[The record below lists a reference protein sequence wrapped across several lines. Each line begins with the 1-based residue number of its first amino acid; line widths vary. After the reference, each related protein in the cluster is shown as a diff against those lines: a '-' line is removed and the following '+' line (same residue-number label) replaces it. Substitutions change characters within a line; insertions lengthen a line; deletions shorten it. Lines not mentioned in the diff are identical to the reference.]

1 MPDAPSTLD
10 RDTALLERLLGS
22 VLVEQEGRAFRERV
36 FWLRDKAAQLRAD
49 PEGTDAEELV
59 DAIRRLS
66 SSQLGPIVRACS
78 MSLQLSNIAEELER
92 LRRRRAHDADDQG
105 PQRESLAAAAAT
117 TAGLSRDERARAL
130 ADLDVAL
137 VMTAHPTEATRRSIF
152 DHQQRAW
159 ALMETLDDPRI
170 GPTRRRT
177 FEDELRET
185 LTVWWQTDDVRARR
199 PRPDDEVRRTLLHVE
214 GVLYDAVPDLLLE
227 LSRTLGVAWPPAD
240 TAGGSGDA
248 GSSAATATGSSSV
261 TTGATAGGATAGG
274 ARAGGATSATG
285 ATSAAGTPGTASGAR
300 RTVPTAGT
308 GAAAGRAP
316 IRFGS
321 WAGGDMDGNPN
332 VGPDT
337 IAASLQ
343 RHRRTALRLLGER
356 VDRLAVHFSQ
366 ADDRVF
372 VTDDLK
378 RSIERDE
385 RELPRVTFQGASA
398 NEPFRR
404 KLTFIAARLERA
416 AQRGE
421 GGYERVEEL
430 IADLSLLRAS
440 CSSTLV
446 AHGRIARLLAQ
457 ARTFGF
463 LVAALDVRQSA
474 GPLQHAT
481 AALIDGYADED
492 EAGRQRLLVEA
503 LEGPPGFAREVDDE
517 DAATTIAGIAA
528 VGRAIADHGPHA
540 IGRLII
546 AMARQP
552 SDVLCTQ
559 FLLRHTAAD
568 LDGGAL
574 PHDTPAVP
582 IVPLF
587 ETVDDL
593 AAAEA
598 TMGDLYATA
607 PYADHVER
615 CGGAQ
620 EIMLGYSDSAKDGGF
635 IASQWGLYGAQE
647 RLVAQADEQGIAVR
661 FFHGRGGSTS
671 RGGGPHHRA
680 ILSQP
685 PGSVR
690 GRIAIT
696 EQGETLS
703 QRYPHPELAVR
714 SLEQTVSAVV
724 LATLTPP
731 AEPAP
736 AYRAALDELT
746 TVSRE
751 TYRALVFDDE
761 RFPRLLHQAA
771 PLAELSEMNI
781 GSRPAKR
788 GGTTGVDGLRAIPW
802 VFAWMQN
809 RILLPAWY
817 GTGTALEQGDREL
830 QREMVERWPF
840 FRTILSML
848 EMSLFK
854 SDLGVAERYLE
865 LVDPDARELWTPIRE
880 EHARVQRVV
889 LEIRGTPKL
898 LDATPALQ
906 RRLAHRNPWIDPL
919 SHIQVAL
926 LRRSRDGDEDAH
938 GPLLSTIGG
947 IAAGMR
953 NTG

>member
-10 RDTALLERLLGS
+10 RDTAMLERLLGS

-36 FWLRDKAAQLRAD
+36 FWLRDRAAALRAD
-49 PEGTDAEELV
+49 PDGTDAEELV

-66 SSQLGPIVRACS
+66 SSQLGPIVRACT

-117 TAGLSRDERARAL
+117 TAGLSRDERAKAL

-152 DHQQRAW
+152 DHQQRVW
-159 ALMETLDDPRI
+159 ALMETLDDPRL
-170 GPTRRRT
+170 GPTRRRV

-214 GVLYDAVPDLLLE
+214 SVLYDAVPDLLQE
-227 LSRTLGVAWPPAD
+227 LSRTLGVAWPPGEG
-240 TAGGSGDA
+240 TAA
-248 GSSAATATGSSSV
+248 GSPLAGP
-261 TTGATAGGATAGG
+261 GGAI
-274 ARAGGATSATG
+274 
-285 ATSAAGTPGTASGAR
+285 
-300 RTVPTAGT
+300 AGT
-308 GAAAGRAP
+308 GAASGRAP

-337 IAASLQ
+337 IAESLQ

-356 VDRLAVHFSQ
+356 VDRLAVLFSQ

-372 VTDDLK
+372 VTHELK
-378 RSIERDE
+378 ASIEKDA

-421 GGYERVEEL
+421 GGYARVEEL
-430 IADLSLLRAS
+430 IADLELLRAS

-481 AALIDGYADED
+481 AQLIDGYADAD
-492 EAGRQRLLVEA
+492 EQGRQELLIAA
-503 LEGPPGFAREVDDE
+503 LTGPPGYGQGSDDE
-517 DAATTIAGIAA
+517 EAAATIEGIAA
-528 VGRAIADHGPHA
+528 VGRAIDEHGPHA

-559 FLLRHTAAD
+559 FLLRHTSESAD
-568 LDGGAL
+568 A
-574 PHDTPAVP
+574 PPVP

-587 ETVDDL
+587 ETVEDL
-593 AAAEA
+593 AGAEG
-598 TMGDLYATA
+598 TMGDLYATE
-607 PYADHVER
+607 PYARHLEA

-647 RLVAQADEQGIAVR
+647 RLVAQADDQGISVR

-731 AEPAP
+731 AEPRP
-736 AYRAALDELT
+736 EYREHLDRLT
-746 TVSRE
+746 EISRE
-751 TYRALVFDDE
+751 TYRALVFEDE

-817 GTGTALEQGDREL
+817 GTGTALEQGDRDL
-830 QREMVERWPF
+830 QREMIDRWPF
-840 FRTILSML
+840 FRTIVSML

-865 LVDPDARELWTPIRE
+865 LVDEDARELWTPIRE
-880 EHARVQRVV
+880 EHARVRRVV
-889 LEIRGTPKL
+889 LEIRGMPNL

>member
-1 MPDAPSTLD
+1 MTIDGAMPDAPSTLD

-22 VLVEQEGRAFRERV
+22 VLIEQEGRAFRDRV
-36 FWLRDKAAQLRAD
+36 FWLRERAATLRAD
-49 PEGTDAEELV
+49 PDAPDGDELV
-59 DAIRRLS
+59 ATIRRLS
-66 SSQLGPIVRACS
+66 SSQLGPIVRACA
-78 MSLQLSNIAEELER
+78 MQLQLSNIAEELER
-92 LRRRRAHDADDQG
+92 LRRRREHDADDRG

-117 TAGLSRDERARAL
+117 TAGLSRDQRARAV

-152 DHQQRAW
+152 DHQQRVW

-170 GPTRRRT
+170 GPTRRRA
-177 FEDELRET
+177 FEAELRET

-214 GVLYDAVPDLLLE
+214 SVLYDAVPDLLLE
-227 LSRTLGVAWPPAD
+227 LSRTLGVAWPPD
-240 TAGGSGDA
+240 GGPHGD
-248 GSSAATATGSSSV
+248 
-261 TTGATAGGATAGG
+261 
-274 ARAGGATSATG
+274 
-285 ATSAAGTPGTASGAR
+285 
-300 RTVPTAGT
+300 
-308 GAAAGRAP
+308 RAP

-332 VGPDT
+332 VGPET
-337 IAASLQ
+337 IASSLQ

-356 VDRLAVHFSQ
+356 IDALAVHFSQ

-372 VTDDLK
+372 VTHELK
-378 RSIERDE
+378 ASIEKDE
-385 RELPRVTFQGASA
+385 RELPRVEFKGASA

-421 GGYERVEEL
+421 GGYDRVEEL
-430 IADLSLLRAS
+430 IADLELLRAS

-446 AHGRIARLLAQ
+446 AQGRIARLLAQ

-481 AALIDGYADED
+481 AQLVDGYADAD
-492 EAGRQRLLVEA
+492 EAGRQELLVEA
-503 LEGPPGFAREVDDE
+503 LSGPPGYGQSTDDE
-517 DAATTIAGIAA
+517 EAAATIEGIAA
-528 VGRAIADHGPHA
+528 VGRALEEHGPHA
-540 IGRLII
+540 VGRLII

-559 FLLRHTAAD
+559 FLLRHTSEAQHA
-568 LDGGAL
+568 
-574 PHDTPAVP
+574 PPVP

-587 ETVDDL
+587 ETVEDL
-593 AAAEA
+593 AGAEG

-607 PYADHVER
+607 AYAGHLER

-647 RLVAQADEQGIAVR
+647 RLVAQADAQGIAVR

-736 AYRAALDELT
+736 EYREALDRLT

-751 TYRALVFDDE
+751 TYRALVFEDE

-830 QREMVERWPF
+830 QREMVREWPF
-840 FRTILSML
+840 FRTIVSML

-854 SDLGVAERYLE
+854 SDLGVAVRYLE
-865 LVDPDARELWTPIRE
+865 LVDEDARELWAPIRE
-880 EHARVQRVV
+880 EHARVRRVV
-889 LEIRGTPKL
+889 LEIRGVPNL
-898 LDATPALQ
+898 LDASPALQ

-926 LRRSRDGDEDAH
+926 LRRSRDGDEEAQ

>member
-1 MPDAPSTLD
+1 MSDTPRNTARTTPSTLD

-36 FWLRDKAAQLRAD
+36 FWLRDRAAALRAD
-49 PEGTDAEELV
+49 PSGADGEELV

-66 SSQLGPIVRACS
+66 SSQLGPVVRACT
-78 MSLQLSNIAEELER
+78 MQLQLSNIAEELER
-92 LRRRRAHDADDQG
+92 LRVRRENDADDHG

-117 TAGLSRDERARAL
+117 TAGLSRDERGRAL
-130 ADLDVAL
+130 ADLDIAL

-152 DHQQRAW
+152 DHQQRVW
-159 ALMETLDDPRI
+159 GLMETLDDPRL
-170 GPTRRRT
+170 GPSRRRA
-177 FEDELRET
+177 FEDRLRET

-214 GVLYDAVPDLLLE
+214 SVLYDAVPDLLQE
-227 LSRTLGVAWPPAD
+227 LSRTLGVAWPPD
-240 TAGGSGDA
+240 GGSARHEGEEVVVGPTDGDR
-248 GSSAATATGSSSV
+248 
-261 TTGATAGGATAGG
+261 
-274 ARAGGATSATG
+274 ARG
-285 ATSAAGTPGTASGAR
+285 R
-300 RTVPTAGT
+300 VVPS
-308 GAAAGRAP
+308 GRAP

-337 IAASLQ
+337 IRESLQ

-356 VDRLAVHFSQ
+356 VDELAVLFSQ

-372 VTDDLK
+372 VTHELK
-378 RSIERDE
+378 TSIERDE

-404 KLTFIAARLERA
+404 KLTFVGARLERA
-416 AQRGE
+416 AQGGE
-421 GGYERVEEL
+421 GGYAGVEAL
-430 IADLSLLRAS
+430 IEDLELLRAS

-474 GPLQHAT
+474 GPLQAAT
-481 AALIDGYADED
+481 AALIDGYADAD
-492 EAGRQRLLVEA
+492 EAGRQELLVAA
-503 LEGPPGFAREVDDE
+503 LEGPPGLGGTAGDE
-517 DAATTIAGIAA
+517 EAQATIEGIAA
-528 VGRAIADHGPHA
+528 VGRAIEEHGPHA

-559 FLLRHTAAD
+559 FLLRHTAESAT
-568 LDGGAL
+568 
-574 PHDTPAVP
+574 TPAVP

-593 AAAEA
+593 AGAEG
-598 TMGDLYATA
+598 TMEDLYGTA
-607 PYADHVER
+607 AYAEHLER

-647 RLVAQADEQGIAVR
+647 RLVAQADARGIAVR

-714 SLEQTVSAVV
+714 SLEQTVSAVI

-731 AEPAP
+731 AAPEPG
-736 AYRAALDELT
+736 YREALDELT
-746 TVSRE
+746 TISRE
-751 TYRALVFDDE
+751 TYRALVFEDE

-830 QREMVERWPF
+830 QREMVARWPF
-840 FRTILSML
+840 FRTIVSML

-865 LVDPDARELWTPIRE
+865 LVDEDARELWTPISE
-880 EHARVQRVV
+880 EHARVRRVV
-889 LEIRGTPKL
+889 LEIRGTDNL

-926 LRRSRDGDEDAH
+926 LRRSRDGDENAH

>member
-1 MPDAPSTLD
+1 MPETPSTLD

-36 FWLRDKAAQLRAD
+36 FWLRDRAAAVRAGA
-49 PEGTDAEELV
+49 EGTDAEELV

-66 SSQLGPIVRACS
+66 SSQLGPIVRACT

-92 LRRRRAHDADDQG
+92 LRRRREHDADDQG
-105 PQRESLAAAAAT
+105 PQRESLAAAAAA
-117 TAGLSRDERARAL
+117 TAGLSRDERGRAL

-152 DHQQRAW
+152 DPQQRVW
-159 ALMETLDDPRI
+159 GLMETLDDPRL
-170 GPTRRRT
+170 GPTRRRA

-214 GVLYDAVPDLLLE
+214 SVLYDAVPDLLLE
-227 LSRTLGVAWPPAD
+227 LSRTLGTPWPPGELAD
-240 TAGGSGDA
+240 DA
-248 GSSAATATGSSSV
+248 ASAAPTGD
-261 TTGATAGGATAGG
+261 
-274 ARAGGATSATG
+274 R
-285 ATSAAGTPGTASGAR
+285 P
-300 RTVPTAGT
+300 GT

-316 IRFGS
+316 VRLGS

-337 IAASLQ
+337 IAESLQ

-356 VDRLAVHFSQ
+356 VDRLAVLFSQ

-372 VTDDLK
+372 VTHELK
-378 RSIERDE
+378 ESIEKDA
-385 RELPRVTFQGASA
+385 RELPRVTFRGASA

-404 KLTFIAARLERA
+404 KLTFVAARLDRA
-416 AQRGE
+416 AHGGE
-421 GGYERVEEL
+421 GGYGSVDEL
-430 IADLSLLRAS
+430 VADLELLRAS

-481 AALIDGYADED
+481 AQLLEGYEAAD
-492 EAGRQRLLVEA
+492 EAGRQELLVAA
-503 LEGPPGFAREVDDE
+503 LEGAPGLTVDVEDEEAR
-517 DAATTIAGIAA
+517 ATIDGIAA
-528 VGRAIADHGPHA
+528 VGRAVQEHGPHA

-559 FLLRHTAAD
+559 FLLRHTAESAV
-568 LDGGAL
+568 
-574 PHDTPAVP
+574 TPAVP

-587 ETVDDL
+587 ETVADL
-593 AAAEA
+593 AGAEE

-607 PYADHVER
+607 PYAEHVKR

-647 RLVAQADEQGIAVR
+647 RLVAQADAQGIAVR

-731 AEPAP
+731 AAPAP
-736 AYRAALDELT
+736 GYREHLDELT
-746 TVSRE
+746 RVSRE
-751 TYRALVFDDE
+751 TYRALVFEDE

-817 GTGTALEQGDREL
+817 GTGTALEPGDRDL
-830 QREMVERWPF
+830 QREMVREWPF
-840 FRTILSML
+840 FRTIVSML

-865 LVDPDARELWTPIRE
+865 LVDDDARELWTPIRE
-880 EHARVQRVV
+880 EHERVRRVV
-889 LEIRGTPKL
+889 LEIRGTQNL
-898 LDATPALQ
+898 LDASPALQ

>member
-1 MPDAPSTLD
+1 MRPQGDLD
-10 RDTALLERLLGS
+10 RDTGLLERLLGS
-22 VLVEQEGRAFRERV
+22 VLVEQEGRAFRDRV
-36 FWLRDKAAQLRAD
+36 FWLRDRAAALRAGPSGPD
-49 PEGTDAEELV
+49 GDELV
-59 DAIRRLS
+59 GLIHRMS
-66 SSQLGPIVRACS
+66 SSELAPLVRACS

-92 LRRRRAHDADDQG
+92 LRRRRAHDADDQA
-105 PQRESLAAAAAT
+105 PQRESLAVVAAETAA
-117 TAGLSRDERARAL
+117 LSPAVRARAL
-130 ADLDVAL
+130 DDLDVAL
-137 VMTAHPTEATRRSIF
+137 VMTAHPTEVTRRSIF
-152 DHQQRAW
+152 DHQQRVW
-159 ALMETLDDPRI
+159 ALMDVLDDPRL
-170 GPTRRRT
+170 GPRRRRT
-177 FEDELRET
+177 IEDALRET
-185 LTVWWQTDDVRARR
+185 LTVWWQTDDVRALR

-214 GVLYDAVPDLLLE
+214 SVLYDAVPDLLLE
-227 LSRTLGVAWPPAD
+227 LSRTLGLAWPF
-240 TAGGSGDA
+240 GD
-248 GSSAATATGSSSV
+248 
-261 TTGATAGGATAGG
+261 
-274 ARAGGATSATG
+274 
-285 ATSAAGTPGTASGAR
+285 GTPPSAPRG
-300 RTVPTAGT
+300 
-308 GAAAGRAP
+308 P

-337 IAASLQ
+337 IAATLV

-356 VDRLAVHFSQ
+356 VDRLAVRFSQ
-366 ADDRVF
+366 SGDRVF
-372 VTDDLK
+372 VTHELQV
-378 RSIERDE
+378 SLERDA
-385 RELPRVTFQGASA
+385 RELPRVTFPGASA

-404 KLTFIAARLERA
+404 KLTFVAARLDRA
-416 AQRGE
+416 AHRGE
-421 GGYERVEEL
+421 GGYRNVDEL
-430 IADLSLLRAS
+430 IADLELLRAS
-440 CSSTLV
+440 CASSLV
-446 AHGRIARLLAQ
+446 AHGQIARLLAQ

-481 AALIDGYADED
+481 AALIDGYADAD
-492 EAGRQRLLVEA
+492 EAGRQALLVAA
-503 LEGPPGFAREVDDE
+503 LGRPPALTDAVDDDE
-517 DAATTIAGIAA
+517 AAATIEGIAA
-528 VGRAIADHGPHA
+528 VGRAVIEHGPAA

-552 SDVLCTQ
+552 SDVLCTL
-559 FLLRHTAAD
+559 FLLRHTSET
-568 LDGGAL
+568 GAV
-574 PHDTPAVP
+574 PPVP

-587 ETVDDL
+587 ETVEDL
-593 AAAEA
+593 QGSEA
-598 TMGDLYATA
+598 TMGELYATA
-607 PYADHVER
+607 AYAAHVAR

-635 IASQWGLYGAQE
+635 IASQWGLYVAQE
-647 RLVAQADEQGIAVR
+647 RLVAQADAQGIAVR

-690 GRIAIT
+690 GQIAIT

-714 SLEQTVSAVV
+714 SLEQTLSAVM

-736 AYRAALDELT
+736 EYRLQLDELT
-746 TVSRE
+746 RVSRE

-761 RFPRLLHQAA
+761 RFPRLLQQAA

-817 GTGTALEQGDREL
+817 GTGTALERGDRAL

-840 FRTILSML
+840 FRTIVSML

-854 SDLGVAERYLE
+854 SDLGVAERYLA
-865 LVDPDARELWTPIRE
+865 LVDANARELWTPIRE
-880 EHARVQRVV
+880 EHERVRRVV
-889 LEIRGTPKL
+889 LEIRGTENL
-898 LDATPALQ
+898 LDASPALQ

-919 SHIQVAL
+919 SHIQVDL
-926 LRRSRDGDEDAH
+926 LRRSREGDDAAH

>member
-1 MPDAPSTLD
+1 MPETPSTLD
-10 RDTALLERLLGS
+10 RDTALLERLLGD
-22 VLVEQEGRAFRERV
+22 VLVEQEGPAFRDRV
-36 FWLRDKAAQLRAD
+36 FWLRDRAAALRAD
-49 PEGTDAEELV
+49 PSAPDGEELV
-59 DAIRRLS
+59 QAVRRLS
-66 SSQLGPIVRACS
+66 SSDLGPVVRACS
-78 MSLQLSNIAEELER
+78 VQLQLSNIAEELER

-105 PQRESLAAAAAT
+105 PQRESLAAAAAA
-117 TAGLSRDERARAL
+117 TAGIPQSRRAQAL
-130 ADLDVAL
+130 ADLDVGL

-152 DHQQRAW
+152 DHQQRVW
-159 ALMETLDDPRI
+159 ALMEHLDDPRV
-170 GPTRRRT
+170 GPTRRRAL
-177 FEDELRET
+177 EDELREV

-214 GVLYDAVPDLLLE
+214 SVLYDAVPDFLTELE
-227 LSRTLGVAWPPAD
+227 TTLGVTLDGGAVVPPGAPD
-240 TAGGSGDA
+240 PAAVPAPGRQDA
-248 GSSAATATGSSSV
+248 A
-261 TTGATAGGATAGG
+261 AGGAAGADREGRAAG
-274 ARAGGATSATG
+274 AHAGRGGRAG
-285 ATSAAGTPGTASGAR
+285 R
-300 RTVPTAGT
+300 V
-308 GAAAGRAP
+308 GRAP
-316 IRFGS
+316 IGFGS

-337 IAASLQ
+337 IAETLN

-356 VDRLAVHFSQ
+356 VDALAVFFSQ

-372 VTDDLK
+372 VTQEL
-378 RSIERDE
+378 RASIERDE
-385 RELPRVTFQGASA
+385 RQLPRVTFPGASA

-404 KLTFIAARLERA
+404 KLTFVAARLDRA
-416 AQRGE
+416 AQGGE
-421 GGYERVEEL
+421 GGYDGVDEL
-430 IADLSLLRAS
+430 IADLELLRAS
-440 CSSTLV
+440 CSSSRV
-446 AHGRIARLLAQ
+446 AHGRISRLLAQ

-463 LVAALDVRQSA
+463 IVAALDVRQSA

-481 AALIDGYADED
+481 AHLIEGYADAD
-492 EAGRQRLLVEA
+492 EAGRQELLVAA
-503 LEGPPGFAREVDDE
+503 LSGPPSYVPEPEDEKAR
-517 DAATTIAGIAA
+517 ATIAGIAA
-528 VGRAIADHGPHA
+528 VGRAVADHGPEA

-559 FLLRHTAAD
+559 FLLRHTAPD
-568 LDGGAL
+568 ERGA
-574 PHDTPAVP
+574 TARGVAPAVP

-593 AAAEA
+593 EGAEA

-607 PYADHVER
+607 PYAEHLER
-615 CGGAQ
+615 CGGSQ

-647 RLVAQADEQGIAVR
+647 RLVAQADAQGISVR

-724 LATLTPP
+724 LATLTP
-731 AEPAP
+731 ADAP
-736 AYRAALDELT
+736 PDRYRSALDDLT
-746 TVSRE
+746 RISRE
-751 TYRALVFDDE
+751 TYRALVFEDE
-761 RFPRLLHQAA
+761 RFPRLLHQAS
-771 PLAELSEMNI
+771 PLAELSAMNI

-802 VFAWMQN
+802 VFSWMQN
-809 RILLPAWY
+809 RLLLPAWY
-817 GTGTALEQGDREL
+817 GTGTALEQGDRDL

-840 FRTILSML
+840 FRTIVSML

-865 LVDPDARELWTPIRE
+865 LVDDDVRPLWEPIRA
-880 EHARVQRVV
+880 EHERVQSVV
-889 LEIRGTPKL
+889 LEIRGTPEL
-898 LDATPALQ
+898 LDRTPALQ

-926 LRRSRDGDEDAH
+926 LRRSREGDENAQ

>member
-1 MPDAPSTLD
+1 MTDARDLIAPSAATGHERSWPQGDLD

-22 VLVEQEGRAFRERV
+22 VLVEQEGRAFRDRV
-36 FWLRDKAAQLRAD
+36 FWLRDRAAALRAD
-49 PEGTDAEELV
+49 PTGADGDDLV
-59 DAIRRLS
+59 GMIHRLS
-66 SSQLGPIVRACS
+66 SSQLEPLVRACS
-78 MSLQLSNIAEELER
+78 ISLQLSNIAEELER
-92 LRRRRAHDADDQG
+92 LRRRRAHDADDRP
-105 PQRESLAAAAAT
+105 PQRESLAAVAAD
-117 TAGLSRDERARAL
+117 TAALPRAERTQAL
-130 ADLDVAL
+130 DDLDVAL

-152 DHQQRAW
+152 DHQQRVW
-159 ALMETLDDPRI
+159 ELMEVLDDPRL
-170 GPTRRRT
+170 GPHRRRAV
-177 FEDELRET
+177 EAELRET
-185 LTVWWQTDDVRARR
+185 LTVWWQTDDVRALR
-199 PRPDDEVRRTLLHVE
+199 PRPDDEVRRTLLHIE
-214 GVLYDAVPDLLLE
+214 SVLYDAVPDLLLE
-227 LSRTLGVAWPPAD
+227 LAQTLGLAWPF
-240 TAGGSGDA
+240 GDA
-248 GSSAATATGSSSV
+248 
-261 TTGATAGGATAGG
+261 
-274 ARAGGATSATG
+274 R
-285 ATSAAGTPGTASGAR
+285 TPDGEPAPP
-300 RTVPTAGT
+300 V
-308 GAAAGRAP
+308 P
-316 IRFGS
+316 IRIGS

-337 IAASLQ
+337 IAASLE

-366 ADDRVF
+366 ADNRVF
-372 VTDDLK
+372 VTHELRASLD
-378 RSIERDE
+378 RDA
-385 RELPRVTFQGASA
+385 RELQRVTFPGASA

-404 KLTFIAARLERA
+404 KLTFVASRLDRA
-416 AQRGE
+416 AHGGE
-421 GGYERVEEL
+421 GGYRGVDEL
-430 IADLSLLRAS
+430 IADLELLRES

-463 LVAALDVRQSA
+463 LLAALDVRQSA

-481 AALIDGYADED
+481 AALVDGYADAD
-492 EAGRQRLLVEA
+492 EPERQRLLVAA
-503 LEGPPGFAREVDDE
+503 LERPPLIDPVDDDE
-517 DAATTIAGIAA
+517 AATTIAGIAA
-528 VGRAIADHGPHA
+528 VGRAIEDHGPDA

-552 SDVLCTQ
+552 SDVLCTL
-559 FLLRHTAAD
+559 FLLRHTS
-568 LDGGAL
+568 
-574 PHDTPAVP
+574 DTGSTPPVP

-593 AAAEA
+593 EGAEG
-598 TMGDLYATA
+598 TMGDLYACA
-607 PYADHVER
+607 PYAEHVER

-635 IASQWGLYGAQE
+635 VASQWGLYRAQE
-647 RLVAQADEQGIAVR
+647 RLVAQADGEGIAVR

-696 EQGETLS
+696 EQGEVLS

-714 SLEQTVSAVV
+714 SLEQTLSAVV
-724 LATLTPP
+724 LATLRPP
-731 AEPAP
+731 AAP
-736 AYRAALDELT
+736 GPEYRDELDELT
-746 TVSRE
+746 EVSRDA
-751 TYRALVFDDE
+751 YRALVFEDE

-771 PLAELSEMNI
+771 PLAELSAMNI

-788 GGTTGVDGLRAIPW
+788 GGVSGVDGLRAIPW

-817 GTGTALEQGDREL
+817 GAGTALERGDRAL

-840 FRTILSML
+840 FRTIVSML

-854 SDLGVAERYLE
+854 SDLGVAERYLD
-865 LVDPDARELWTPIRE
+865 LVDPDARELWEPIRD
-880 EHARVQRVV
+880 EHDRVRRVV
-889 LEIRGTPKL
+889 LEIRETENL

-919 SHIQVAL
+919 SHIQVDL
-926 LRRSRDGDEDAH
+926 LRRSRAGDEGAH

>member
-1 MPDAPSTLD
+1 MPETPSTLD
-10 RDTALLERLLGS
+10 RDTVLLERLLGD
-22 VLVEQEGRAFRERV
+22 VLVEQEGPAFRDRV
-36 FWLRDKAAQLRAD
+36 FWLRDRAATLRAN
-49 PEGTDAEELV
+49 PDAPDGDELV
-59 DAIRRLS
+59 AAVRRLS
-66 SSQLGPIVRACS
+66 SSDLGPVVRACT
-78 MSLQLSNIAEELER
+78 MQLQLSNIAEEVER
-92 LRRRRAHDADDQG
+92 LRRRRAYDDDDQG
-105 PQRESLAAAAAT
+105 PQRESLAAAAAA
-117 TAGLSRDERARAL
+117 TAGLPSGARAQAL
-130 ADLDVAL
+130 ADLDVGL

-152 DHQQRAW
+152 DHQQQVW
-159 ALMETLDDPRI
+159 GLMESLDDPRV
-170 GPTRRRT
+170 GPTRRRKL
-177 FEDELRET
+177 EDDLRET

-214 GVLYDAVPDLLLE
+214 SVLYDAIPDLLNELE
-227 LSRTLGVAWPPAD
+227 RTLGVTLD
-240 TAGGSGDA
+240 H
-248 GSSAATATGSSSV
+248 AATAD
-261 TTGATAGGATAGG
+261 
-274 ARAGGATSATG
+274 
-285 ATSAAGTPGTASGAR
+285 
-300 RTVPTAGT
+300 
-308 GAAAGRAP
+308 GRDGRVGRSP
-316 IRFGS
+316 IQFGS

-337 IAASLQ
+337 IAATLQ

-356 VDRLAVHFSQ
+356 IDALAVFFSQ

-372 VTDDLK
+372 VTQELRD
-378 RSIERDE
+378 SIERDE
-385 RELPRVTFQGASA
+385 RALPRVTFPGASA

-404 KLTFIAARLERA
+404 KLTFIAARLDRA
-416 AQRGE
+416 SQGGE
-421 GGYERVEEL
+421 GGYGTVDEL
-430 IADLSLLRAS
+430 IADLELLRGS
-440 CSSTLV
+440 CSSSRV
-446 AHGRIARLLAQ
+446 AHGRIARVLHQ

-463 LVAALDVRQSA
+463 ILAALDVRQSA

-481 AALIDGYADED
+481 AHLIPGYADAD
-492 EAGRQRLLVEA
+492 ERGRQELLIAALDGSPVYAPEPDDEEA
-503 LEGPPGFAREVDDE
+503 L
-517 DAATTIAGIAA
+517 TTIAGIAA
-528 VGRAIADHGPHA
+528 VGRAVAEHGADS

-559 FLLRHTAAD
+559 FLLRHTA
-568 LDGGAL
+568 
-574 PHDTPAVP
+574 DTPNAPPVP

-593 AAAEA
+593 EGAEG

-607 PYADHVER
+607 PYAQHLER

-647 RLVAQADEQGIAVR
+647 RLVAQADEQGISVR

-731 AEPAP
+731 AGPP
-736 AYRAALDELT
+736 DPYRRALDELT
-746 TVSRE
+746 RISRD
-751 TYRALVFDDE
+751 TYRALVFEDE
-761 RFPRLLHQAA
+761 RFPRLLHQAS
-771 PLAELSEMNI
+771 PLAELSSMNI

-809 RILLPAWY
+809 RLLLPAWY
-817 GTGTALEQGDREL
+817 GTGTALEQGDRDL
-830 QREMVERWPF
+830 QREMVEKWPF
-840 FRTILSML
+840 FRTIVSML

-865 LVDPDARELWTPIRE
+865 LVDEDVRALWEPIRA
-880 EHARVQRVV
+880 EHERVQSVV
-889 LEIRGTPKL
+889 LEIRGTPEL
-898 LDATPALQ
+898 LDRTPALQ

-926 LRRSRDGDEDAH
+926 LHRSRDGDENAQ

>member
-36 FWLRDKAAQLRAD
+36 FWLRDRAAALRAD

-66 SSQLGPIVRACS
+66 SSQLGPIVRACT

-117 TAGLSRDERARAL
+117 TAGLSRDERARAM

-152 DHQQRAW
+152 DHQQRVW
-159 ALMETLDDPRI
+159 ALMETLDDPRL
-170 GPTRRRT
+170 GPSRSRQ

-214 GVLYDAVPDLLLE
+214 SVLYDAVPDLLQE
-227 LSRTLGVAWPPAD
+227 LSRTLGVAWPPDGGGAD
-240 TAGGSGDA
+240 GSDA
-248 GSSAATATGSSSV
+248 TTVVVGPQNGSV
-261 TTGATAGGATAGG
+261 TRG
-274 ARAGGATSATG
+274 RVATS
-285 ATSAAGTPGTASGAR
+285 
-300 RTVPTAGT
+300 
-308 GAAAGRAP
+308 GRAP
-316 IRFGS
+316 VRFGS

-356 VDRLAVHFSQ
+356 VDRLAVLFSQ

-372 VTDDLK
+372 VTHELK
-378 RSIERDE
+378 ASIEKDE

-404 KLTFIAARLERA
+404 KLTFIAARLDRA
-416 AQRGE
+416 AQGGE
-421 GGYERVEEL
+421 GGYDDVGEL
-430 IADLSLLRAS
+430 IADLELLRAS

-474 GPLQHAT
+474 GPLQAAT
-481 AALIDGYADED
+481 AALIDGYADAD
-492 EAGRQRLLVEA
+492 EAGRQELLVAA
-503 LEGPPGFAREVDDE
+503 LTGPATSSGTPDDDE
-517 DAATTIAGIAA
+517 AAATVEGIAA
-528 VGRAIADHGPHA
+528 VGRAVAEHGPHA

-559 FLLRHTAAD
+559 FLLRHTSESSR
-568 LDGGAL
+568 
-574 PHDTPAVP
+574 TPPVP

-593 AAAEA
+593 EAAEG
-598 TMGDLYATA
+598 TMDDLYATA
-607 PYADHVER
+607 PYAEHVEA

-635 IASQWGLYGAQE
+635 IASQWGLYQAQE
-647 RLVAQADEQGIAVR
+647 RLVAQADRQGIAVR

-714 SLEQTVSAVV
+714 SLEQTLSAVV

-731 AEPAP
+731 AEPQP
-736 AYRAALDELT
+736 EYREALDALT
-746 TVSRE
+746 AVSRE
-751 TYRALVFDDE
+751 TYRALVFEDE

-817 GTGTALEQGDREL
+817 GTGTALERGDREE

-840 FRTILSML
+840 FRTIVSML

-854 SDLGVAERYLE
+854 SDLGVAMRYLD
-865 LVDPDARELWTPIRE
+865 LVDDDARELWTPIRE
-880 EHARVQRVV
+880 EHDRVRRVV
-889 LEIRGTPKL
+889 LQIRGTDNL

-926 LRRSRDGDEDAH
+926 LKRSRDGDDDAH
-938 GPLLSTIGG
+938 SPLLSTIGG

>member
-1 MPDAPSTLD
+1 MPEAPTTLD

-36 FWLRDKAAQLRAD
+36 FWLRDRAAALRAD
-49 PEGTDAEELV
+49 PGAPDGEELI

-66 SSQLGPIVRACS
+66 SSHLGPVVRACS

-117 TAGLSRDERARAL
+117 TAALAPAARADAL

-152 DHQQRAW
+152 DHQQRVW
-159 ALMETLDDPRI
+159 GLMETLDDPRL
-170 GPTRRRT
+170 GPRRRRDL
-177 FEDELRET
+177 EEELRET

-214 GVLYDAVPDLLLE
+214 SVLYDAVPDLLQE
-227 LSRTLGVAWPPAD
+227 LARTLGVAWPPD
-240 TAGGSGDA
+240 GGGVEDDDA
-248 GSSAATATGSSSV
+248 ETVVVGPENGSV
-261 TTGATAGGATAGG
+261 TRGRVAVT
-274 ARAGGATSATG
+274 
-285 ATSAAGTPGTASGAR
+285 
-300 RTVPTAGT
+300 
-308 GAAAGRAP
+308 GRAP
-316 IRFGS
+316 VRFGS

-337 IAASLQ
+337 IAATLE

-372 VTDDLK
+372 VTHELQASLAK
-378 RSIERDE
+378 DE

-404 KLTFIAARLERA
+404 KLTFVAARLDRTA
-416 AQRGE
+416 HGGE
-421 GGYERVEEL
+421 GGYADVGAL
-430 IADLSLLRAS
+430 IADLELLRAS

-446 AHGRIARLLAQ
+446 ARGRIARLLAQ

-463 LVAALDVRQSA
+463 LLAALDVRQSA

-481 AALIDGYADED
+481 AALIDGYADADED
-492 EAGRQRLLVEA
+492 ARQELLVAA
-503 LEGPPGFAREVDDE
+503 LTTPSTRPSNVDDE
-517 DAATTIAGIAA
+517 EAQTTIDGIAA
-528 VGRAIADHGPHA
+528 VGRAVAEHGPHA
-540 IGRLII
+540 VGRLII
-546 AMARQP
+546 AMARNP

-559 FLLRHTAAD
+559 FLLRHTSEAAS
-568 LDGGAL
+568 
-574 PHDTPAVP
+574 TPPVP

-593 AAAEA
+593 RGAEA

-607 PYADHVER
+607 PYAEHLQA

-647 RLVAQADEQGIAVR
+647 RLVAQADRQGIAVR

-714 SLEQTVSAVV
+714 SLEQTLSAVV

-731 AEPAP
+731 AEPEP
-736 AYRAALDELT
+736 AYREHLDELT
-746 TVSRE
+746 RVSRE

-771 PLAELSEMNI
+771 PLAELSSMNI

-817 GTGTALEQGDREL
+817 GTGTALQPGDREL

-840 FRTILSML
+840 FRTIVSML

-865 LVDPDARELWTPIRE
+865 LVDEDARELWTPIRE
-880 EHARVQRVV
+880 EHDRVRQVV
-889 LEIRGTPKL
+889 LEIRGTDNL
-898 LDATPALQ
+898 LDASPALQ

-926 LRRSRDGDEDAH
+926 LHRSRDGDDDAH
-938 GPLLSTIGG
+938 GPLLSTIAG

>member
-1 MPDAPSTLD
+1 MPDAVSTLD

-36 FWLRDKAAQLRAD
+36 FWLRDRAAALRAD
-49 PEGTDAEELV
+49 PLATDGEELV

-66 SSQLGPIVRACS
+66 SSQLGPVVRACT
-78 MSLQLSNIAEELER
+78 MQLQLSNIVEELER
-92 LRRRRAHDADDQG
+92 LRRRREHDADDQG

-117 TAGLSRDERARAL
+117 TAGLSKDTRARAL

-137 VMTAHPTEATRRSIF
+137 VMTAHPTEATRRSVF
-152 DHQQRAW
+152 DHQQRVW
-159 ALMETLDDPRI
+159 GLMETLDDPRL
-170 GPTRRRT
+170 GPSRRRA
-177 FEDELRET
+177 FEEELRET

-214 GVLYDAVPDLLLE
+214 SVLYDAVPDLLQE
-227 LSRTLGVAWPPAD
+227 LSRTLGVAWPPD
-240 TAGGSGDA
+240 GGGH
-248 GSSAATATGSSSV
+248 AAQQA
-261 TTGATAGGATAGG
+261 GATTAVVGPPD
-274 ARAGGATSATG
+274 
-285 ATSAAGTPGTASGAR
+285 GTVGAR
-300 RTVPTAGT
+300 RVVTS
-308 GAAAGRAP
+308 GRAP

-337 IAASLQ
+337 ITASLQ

-372 VTDDLK
+372 VTHELK
-378 RSIERDE
+378 TSIEKDE
-385 RELPRVTFQGASA
+385 RELPRVTFEGASA
-398 NEPFRR
+398 NEPFRK
-404 KLTFIAARLERA
+404 KLTFVAARLDRA
-416 AQRGE
+416 AHGGE
-421 GGYERVEEL
+421 GGYDGVEDL
-430 IADLSLLRAS
+430 IRDLELLRAS

-463 LVAALDVRQSA
+463 LLAALDVRQSA
-474 GPLQHAT
+474 GPLQQAT
-481 AALIDGYADED
+481 ATLIDGYGDADEI
-492 EAGRQRLLVEA
+492 GRQRLLIEA
-503 LEGPPGFAREVDDE
+503 LEGPPGLGGSGTGAADE
-517 DAATTIAGIAA
+517 EAQATIDGIAA
-528 VGRAIADHGPHA
+528 VGRAVQEHGPHA

-559 FLLRHTAAD
+559 FLLRHTAPDGLVAAD
-568 LDGGAL
+568 G
-574 PHDTPAVP
+574 HDTPAVP

-587 ETVDDL
+587 ETVQDL
-593 AAAEA
+593 AGAED

-607 PYADHVER
+607 AYAAHVQA

-647 RLVAQADEQGIAVR
+647 RLVAQADRQDIAVR

-696 EQGETLS
+696 EQGEVLS

-731 AEPAP
+731 AEPEP
-736 AYRAALDELT
+736 GYREHLDELT
-746 TVSRE
+746 RISRE
-751 TYRALVFDDE
+751 TYRALVFEDE

-788 GGTTGVDGLRAIPW
+788 GGTPGVDGLRAIPW

-830 QREMVERWPF
+830 QREMVQRWPF
-840 FRTILSML
+840 FRTIVSML

-865 LVDPDARELWTPIRE
+865 LVDEDVRELWAPIRE
-880 EHARVQRVV
+880 EHDRVQRVV
-889 LEIRGTPKL
+889 LEIRGTENL

-926 LRRSRDGDEDAH
+926 LRRSREGDEDAH

>member
-1 MPDAPSTLD
+1 VTPDAPSTLD
-10 RDTALLERLLGS
+10 RDTALLERLLGN

-36 FWLRDKAAQLRAD
+36 FWLRDRAAALRAD
-49 PEGTDAEELV
+49 PYAHDGEELV
-59 DAIRRLS
+59 DAMRRVS
-66 SSQLGPIVRACS
+66 ASQLGPVVRACT
-78 MSLQLSNIAEELER
+78 MQLQLANIVEELER
-92 LRRRRAHDADDQG
+92 LRSRREHDADDQG

-117 TAGLSRDERARAL
+117 TAALSHDERARAL

-152 DHQQRAW
+152 DHQQRVW
-159 ALMETLDDPRI
+159 ALLETLDDPRL
-170 GPTRRRT
+170 GPSRRRT
-177 FEDELRET
+177 FEAELRET

-214 GVLYDAVPDLLLE
+214 SVLYDAVPDLLQE
-227 LSRTLGVAWPPAD
+227 LARTLGVAWPPDGGGPGAARQD
-240 TAGGSGDA
+240 GAKTAVVGPGQGGPGVQRV
-248 GSSAATATGSSSV
+248 V
-261 TTGATAGGATAGG
+261 TT
-274 ARAGGATSATG
+274 
-285 ATSAAGTPGTASGAR
+285 
-300 RTVPTAGT
+300 
-308 GAAAGRAP
+308 GRAP

-337 IAASLQ
+337 IEASLR

-356 VDRLAVHFSQ
+356 VDRLAVFFSQ

-372 VTDDLK
+372 VTHELK
-378 RSIERDE
+378 TSIDRDA
-385 RELPRVTFQGASA
+385 RELPRVTFEGASA

-404 KLTFIAARLERA
+404 KLTFIAARLDRA
-416 AQRGE
+416 SHGGE
-421 GGYERVEEL
+421 GGYADVSEL
-430 IADLSLLRAS
+430 IADLELLRAS

-446 AHGRIARLLAQ
+446 AHGRIARLIAQ

-481 AALIDGYADED
+481 AALIDGYADAD
-492 EAGRQRLLVEA
+492 EEGRQELLVAA
-503 LEGPPGFAREVDDE
+503 LTGPAATTTTVDDE
-517 DAATTIAGIAA
+517 DAAETIAGIAA
-528 VGRAIADHGPHA
+528 VGRAIEEHGPHA

-559 FLLRHTAAD
+559 FLLRYGSESTE
-568 LDGGAL
+568 
-574 PHDTPAVP
+574 TPAVP

-593 AAAEA
+593 AGAEG
-598 TMGDLYATA
+598 TMGDLYATDA
-607 PYADHVER
+607 YAAHLAA

-647 RLVAQADEQGIAVR
+647 RLVAQADAQGIFVR

-731 AEPAP
+731 AEPEP
-736 AYRAALDELT
+736 EYREALDALT
-746 TVSRE
+746 TISRE
-751 TYRALVFDDE
+751 TYRALVFEDE

-817 GTGTALEQGDREL
+817 GTGTALERGDRDL
-830 QREMVERWPF
+830 QRQMIDRWPF
-840 FRTILSML
+840 FRTIVSML

-865 LVDPDARELWTPIRE
+865 LVDEDARELWTPIRE
-880 EHARVQRVV
+880 EHERVRRVV
-889 LEIRGTPKL
+889 LEIRGTENL
-898 LDATPALQ
+898 LDASPALQ

-919 SHIQVAL
+919 SHIQVSL
-926 LRRSRDGDEDAH
+926 LRRSREGDEDAH

>member
-1 MPDAPSTLD
+1 MPDTPSTLD

-36 FWLRDKAAQLRAD
+36 FWLRDRAAAVRAGV
-49 PEGTDAEELV
+49 EGTDAEELV

-92 LRRRRAHDADDQG
+92 LRRRREHDADDQG

-117 TAGLSRDERARAL
+117 TAGLSRDERAKAL

-152 DHQQRAW
+152 DHQQRVW
-159 ALMETLDDPRI
+159 ALMETLDDPRL
-170 GPTRRRT
+170 GPTRRRA

-214 GVLYDAVPDLLLE
+214 SVLYDAVPDLLLE
-227 LSRTLGVAWPPAD
+227 LSRTLGTPWPPGEV
-240 TAGGSGDA
+240 AGDDAPAGD
-248 GSSAATATGSSSV
+248 
-261 TTGATAGGATAGG
+261 
-274 ARAGGATSATG
+274 R
-285 ATSAAGTPGTASGAR
+285 P
-300 RTVPTAGT
+300 GT
-308 GAAAGRAP
+308 GASAGRAP
-316 IRFGS
+316 VRFGS

-337 IAASLQ
+337 IAESLQ

-356 VDRLAVHFSQ
+356 VDRLAVLFSQ

-372 VTDDLK
+372 VTHELK
-378 RSIERDE
+378 ESIEKDA
-385 RELPRVTFQGASA
+385 RELPRVTFRGASA

-404 KLTFIAARLERA
+404 KLTFIAARLDRA
-416 AQRGE
+416 AHGGE
-421 GGYERVEEL
+421 GGYGSVDEL
-430 IADLSLLRAS
+430 IADLELLRAS

-481 AALIDGYADED
+481 AQLLEGYADAD
-492 EAGRQRLLVEA
+492 EAGRQELLVAA
-503 LEGPPGFAREVDDE
+503 LQGAPGLTVDVEDE
-517 DAATTIAGIAA
+517 DARATIDGIAA
-528 VGRAIADHGPHA
+528 VGRAVEEHGPHA

-559 FLLRHTAAD
+559 FLLRHTAESTV
-568 LDGGAL
+568 
-574 PHDTPAVP
+574 TPAVP

-587 ETVDDL
+587 ETVADL
-593 AAAEA
+593 AGAEA

-607 PYADHVER
+607 PYAEHLER

-647 RLVAQADEQGIAVR
+647 RLVAQADAQDIAVR

-731 AEPAP
+731 AAP
-736 AYRAALDELT
+736 RPDYREHLDELT
-746 TVSRE
+746 RISRE
-751 TYRALVFDDE
+751 TYRALVFEDE

-802 VFAWMQN
+802 VFTWMQN

-817 GTGTALEQGDREL
+817 GTGTALAQGDRDL
-830 QREMVERWPF
+830 QREMVAEWPF
-840 FRTILSML
+840 FRTIVSML

-865 LVDPDARELWTPIRE
+865 LVDDDARELWTPIRE
-880 EHARVQRVV
+880 EHERVRRVV
-889 LEIRGTPKL
+889 LEIRGTENL
-898 LDATPALQ
+898 LDASPALQ